1 MVVRHLHAR
10 FATACV
16 YPAVYMLSPMV
27 YSVLMFEVKRTDAF
41 DGCLKGLKDSKGR
54 TRIQARIDRLANGNA
69 GDVAPIG
76 EGLSELRID
85 FGPGYRVY
93 YARAGRTLYL
103 LLCGGDKGSQEADIK
118 NAHAMWKQLNLPAK
132 RPAKKE

>member
-1 MVVRHLHAR
+1 
-10 FATACV
+10 
-16 YPAVYMLSPMV
+16 MV
-27 YSVLMFEVKRTDAF
+27 YIVPMFEVQRTDTF
-41 DGCLKGLKDSKGR
+41 DEWLKGLKDSKGR
-54 TRIQARIDRLANGNA
+54 TRIRARIDRLANGNA

-103 LLCGGDKGSQEADIK
+103 LLCGGDKGSQGTDIK
-118 NAHAMWKQLNLPAK
+118 NAHALWKKLSPPAK